1 MANGVYV
8 MTSQGRQAHAGKSFS
23 VPPQLRPLLA
33 LIDGKRTR
41 DEALDICGRS
51 AVTSG
56 GLRWLASSGFIQ
68 RVPRGPSESALA
80 PDSVIDAPHTVPSAD
95 EADPSQRA
103 PSVRIVRGDASAA
116 MPTVRGGSSHQAS
129 LMPMQQA
136 LSAYMVDAIRR
147 HLGEDGDDFLHRVK
161 RATTLKELLVC
172 LSPMIDIVL
181 ELAGPQAA
189 AEFADGA
196 AGILQPQ

>member
-8 MTSQGRQAHAGKSFS
+8 MTPQGRQAHAGKSFS

-41 DEALDICGRS
+41 DDVLDICGRS

-68 RVPRGPSESALA
+68 RVPRGEAESALP
-80 PDSVIDAPHTVPSAD
+80 PDSVIDGPHT
-95 EADPSQRA
+95 A
-103 PSVRIVRGDASAA
+103 PSVRIVRGDASPAVPA
-116 MPTVRGGSSHQAS
+116 VRGGSSHQAS

-147 HLGEDGDDFLHRVK
+147 HLGEDGDDFLHRVR
-161 RATTLKELLVC
+161 RASTLKDLLVC
-172 LSPMIDIVL
+172 LNPMIDAVL
-181 ELAGPQAA
+181 QMAGPQAA

-196 AGILQPQ
+196 AGLLQPQ